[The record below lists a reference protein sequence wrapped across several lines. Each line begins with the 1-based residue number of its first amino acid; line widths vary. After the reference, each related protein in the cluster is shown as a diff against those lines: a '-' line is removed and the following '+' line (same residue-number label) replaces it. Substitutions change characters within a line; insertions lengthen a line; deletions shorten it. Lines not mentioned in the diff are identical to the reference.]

1 MADFK
6 TQITGLTDITIGAS
20 TSPTQDEVSQ
30 YLVDGTAEVA
40 NRILSLKPRELSKFT
55 STTEDTDNSG
65 VTITGDI
72 YSVMREHDSTSILR
86 MCIPIDPNLRYESV
100 NSDSLHFRSKY
111 NPGYYILD
119 GKVHIVPVAA
129 TSNNSALVTQ
139 TSYATNTGHSSTAI
153 ENFPYEYQ
161 YLVVTYAAL
170 KTLLNA
176 MGAQHALFVTDGKIF
191 DAFTN
196 ANTAIDRL
204 ASNIYSGIDN
214 YDAGSKRFKQVK
226 KAMDNAFN
234 LFNGDF
240 PNSSTDTQAFLVQ
253 EDPEMIDRSISAIKI
268 ELEVATAALTEMSQ
282 VVDIPVKEAQMHLA
296 EITSRLGTSQQEY
309 NWYSTRYAALK
320 QEYDAAFGLLAPQQ
334 APQAEQQRKGR

>member
-1 MADFK
+1 MS
-6 TQITGLTDITIGAS
+6 TIVV
-20 TSPTQDEVSQ
+20 VSGGFDPVHKGHIALFESAKALGDK
-30 YLVDGTAEVA
+30 LVVA
-40 NRILSLKPRELSKFT
+40 LNSDKWLQRKKGRSFMLFEERRLIVRNLKMVDDVFSF
-55 STTEDTDNSG
+55 TDN
-65 VTITGDI
+65 D
-72 YSVMREHDSTSILR
+72 
-86 MCIPIDPNLRYESV
+86 
-100 NSDSLHFRSKY
+100 
-111 NPGYYILD
+111 
-119 GKVHIVPVAA
+119 
-129 TSNNSALVTQ
+129 
-139 TSYATNTGHSSTAI
+139 
-153 ENFPYEYQ
+153 
-161 YLVVTYAAL
+161 
-170 KTLLNA
+170 
-176 MGAQHALFVTDGKIF
+176 
-191 DAFTN
+191 
-196 ANTAIDRL
+196 NTAIDRL

-334 APQAEQQRKGR
+334 APQAEQQRKGK